1 MSLGSTFKT
10 LSDPQRREILM
21 LIKKNYRMSAGEIA
35 EAMHVS
41 PQKLSY
47 HLKLLKESDLLIES
61 KEKSFVYYE
70 LNASLFDELILWLKQ
85 FYGHVREASFLSSI
99 RGSCHML
106 RPSSSGWSM
115 TIPTKCY
122 IF

>member
-35 EAMHVS
+35 DALGVT

-61 KEKSFVYYE
+61 KEKNFVYYE

-85 FYGHVREASFLSSI
+85 F
-99 RGSCHML
+99 
-106 RPSSSGWSM
+106 
-115 TIPTKCY
+115 
-122 IF
+122 

>member
-35 EAMHVS
+35 EALGVS

-61 KEKSFVYYE
+61 KEKNFVYYE

-85 FYGHVREASFLSSI
+85 F
-99 RGSCHML
+99 
-106 RPSSSGWSM
+106 
-115 TIPTKCY
+115 
-122 IF
+122 

>member
-35 EAMHVS
+35 EAMQVS

-61 KEKSFVYYE
+61 KEKNFVYYE

-85 FYGHVREASFLSSI
+85 F
-99 RGSCHML
+99 
-106 RPSSSGWSM
+106 
-115 TIPTKCY
+115 
-122 IF
+122 

>member
-35 EAMHVS
+35 DAMHVS

-61 KEKSFVYYE
+61 KEKNFVYYE

-85 FYGHVREASFLSSI
+85 F
-99 RGSCHML
+99 
-106 RPSSSGWSM
+106 
-115 TIPTKCY
+115 
-122 IF
+122 